1 MSKGRRERETA
12 TAAAQA
18 DANQKA
24 AATKAPPRTGW
35 QRFPIWAWALI
46 FVVPLVLSEF
56 MFYQAGRMFNMVLF
70 PIVWAGFWVA
80 LWYRS
85 RARSGG

>member
-1 MSKGRRERETA
+1 MSKHRRRRETEAA
-12 TAAAQA
+12 TAPAAA
-18 DANQKA
+18 DQKA
-24 AATKAPPRTGW
+24 AAPTTPPRTGW
-35 QRFPIWAWALI
+35 RRFPIWAWALI

-56 MFYQAGRMFNMVLF
+56 MFYQAGRTVNMVLF
-70 PIVWAGFWVA
+70 PIVWAGFWAA